1 MSSQWCALI
10 LDLPPVASVP
20 LVHGLSSLA
29 HILGRAGLARN
40 QVDNIAGLAVE
51 VVPDVVGK
59 SRNNFFK
66 PVGNIQLG
74 AEQATSAP
82 VTMVKFVS
90 SYFWHITA
98 VGER

>member
-1 MSSQWCALI
+1 MSFQWCALI

-40 QVDNIAGLAVE
+40 QVDNIAGLAVK
-51 VVPDVVGK
+51 VVPDVVGESSK
-59 SRNNFFK
+59 RTFK
-66 PVGNIQLG
+66 PVGNIQLR
-74 AEQATSAP
+74 AEQTTSAP
-82 VTMVKFVS
+82 VTMVKLVTSWFG
-90 SYFWHITA
+90 HITT